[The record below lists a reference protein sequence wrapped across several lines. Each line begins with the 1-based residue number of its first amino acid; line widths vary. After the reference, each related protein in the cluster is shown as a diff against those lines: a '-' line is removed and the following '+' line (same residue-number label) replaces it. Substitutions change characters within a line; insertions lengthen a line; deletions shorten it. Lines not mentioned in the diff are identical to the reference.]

1 MARINKDE
9 LILAIM
15 KTNNSNESI
24 FDKVIKQFKIRGFKV
39 EVITIVAIPSEK
51 VITFKID
58 DKYIIQFYT
67 ISKVFEYI
75 DKENFYDKYYI
86 PYKKSSDVID
96 YFLLN
101 FYGGKN
107 EYK

>member
-39 EVITIVAIPSEK
+39 EVITIVAIPNEK

-86 PYKKSSDVID
+86 PYKKIIRCH
-96 YFLLN
+96 
-101 FYGGKN
+101 
-107 EYK
+107 